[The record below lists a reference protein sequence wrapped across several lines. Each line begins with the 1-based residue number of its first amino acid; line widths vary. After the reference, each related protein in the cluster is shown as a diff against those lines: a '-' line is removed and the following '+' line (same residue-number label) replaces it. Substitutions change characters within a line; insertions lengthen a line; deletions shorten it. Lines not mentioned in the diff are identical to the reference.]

1 MTAEIHIA
9 RLESPPDADTASAL
23 LALEVA
29 TERRPLGL
37 DALLRE
43 SASDGVVLVARD
55 GGPDGEVVGF
65 ASARLLVDDAHVVR
79 LAVDAAW
86 RRRGIGRALL
96 DGLGS
101 WADGIGADALVLEVR
116 DGNDAALQL
125 YAQAGMAI
133 EGRRPGYYP
142 DGEDALLLRRV
153 LGGVPGRVLGRVPG
167 RVPGG
172 G

>member
-1 MTAEIHIA
+1 MTAVLHLA
-9 RLESPPDADTASAL
+9 RIESPPDADIASAL
-23 LALEVA
+23 LALEEA
-29 TERRPLGL
+29 TEPRPLGL

-55 GGPDGEVVGF
+55 GGPSGAVVGF

-96 DGLGS
+96 EGLGS
-101 WADGIGADALVLEVR
+101 WAEGIGADALVLEVR
-116 DGNDAALQL
+116 AGNDAALQL
-125 YAQAGMAI
+125 YAAAGMVI

-153 LGGVPGRVLGRVPG
+153 LGRTAVRTLGRS
-167 RVPGG
+167 
-172 G
+172 